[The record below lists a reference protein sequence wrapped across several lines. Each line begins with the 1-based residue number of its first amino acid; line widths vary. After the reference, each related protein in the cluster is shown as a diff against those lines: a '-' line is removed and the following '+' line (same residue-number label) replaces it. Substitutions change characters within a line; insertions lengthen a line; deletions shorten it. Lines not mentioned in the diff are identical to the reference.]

1 MVICNLIS
9 IELIPCWWIG
19 LGQATFCHKMNYMK
33 NNISFQKFGDFGNMN
48 NGKGGYLLNS
58 SGSVI
63 V

>member
-1 MVICNLIS
+1 
-9 IELIPCWWIG
+9 
-19 LGQATFCHKMNYMK
+19 MK
-33 NNISFQKFGDFGNMN
+33 NNISFQKFWDFGNMN